1 MPTGCGLSV
10 VPQTDQFLAVSSP
23 LNVTFTC
30 NASMDELNSAGAI
43 VSWQVGGIR
52 VDTTAVPF
60 VGVFVEEVAPG
71 VLDITVTGA
80 AGVQFEESGLSL
92 ACQLTTASIPPSM
105 TSLAPVFVRFFGELP
120 VKRFHHTIEWLATY
134 KFIGN
139 SRMGGGPKRATP
151 LCEEV
156 HTTCSLGGEQSPS
169 LYIHMIISHH
179 IHPCPWSACIYF
191 PEC

>member
-1 MPTGCGLSV
+1 MYCSCQDTLQWSVYPSLAGLIAYLVSSDVESVKDNTDMELLLMPTGCGLSV

-52 VDTTAVPF
+52 VDTTAAPF
-60 VGVFVEEVAPG
+60 VGVFVEDVAPG

-105 TSLAPVFVRFFGELP
+105 TSLAPVFVQFFGELP
-120 VKRFHHTIEWLATY
+120 VRDSTI
-134 KFIGN
+134 
-139 SRMGGGPKRATP
+139 P
-151 LCEEV
+151 
-156 HTTCSLGGEQSPS
+156 
-169 LYIHMIISHH
+169 
-179 IHPCPWSACIYF
+179 
-191 PEC
+191 